1 MNYTLKQLQQRVNK
15 LIEVQ
20 GEDAHCGAWI
30 YTKEDCF
37 MTKDDGDQEY
47 PCDEHPELAE
57 RIFNDIGNND
67 YIYQVIQ
74 ESVDEATE
82 EQYMAYQQELV
93 EVE

>member
-1 MNYTLKQLQQRVNK
+1 
-15 LIEVQ
+15 
-20 GEDAHCGAWI
+20 
-30 YTKEDCF
+30 
-37 MTKDDGDQEY
+37 MTKDEDQEY

-57 RIFNDIGNND
+57 RIFNDIGNID

-82 EQYMAYQQELV
+82 EQYMIQQDLV

>member
-1 MNYTLKQLQQRVNK
+1 MNYTLQQLKDRVNT
-15 LIEVQ
+15 LIEQQ
-20 GEDAHCGAWI
+20 GETAYCAAWI

-47 PCDEHPELAE
+47 PCDEHLELSE

-74 ESVDEATE
+74 ESVDEVTA
-82 EQYMAYQQELV
+82 EQYMLMQQELV
-93 EVE
+93 

>member
-1 MNYTLKQLQQRVNK
+1 M
-15 LIEVQ
+15 
-20 GEDAHCGAWI
+20 
-30 YTKEDCF
+30 TKED
-37 MTKDDGDQEY
+37 GEQEY

-74 ESVDEATE
+74 ECVDEVTE

-93 EVE
+93 

>member
-1 MNYTLKQLQQRVNK
+1 MNYTLQQLKDRVNT
-15 LIEVQ
+15 LIEQQ
-20 GEDAHCGAWI
+20 GETAYCAAWI

-47 PCDEHPELAE
+47 PCDEHPALSE

-82 EQYMAYQQELV
+82 EQYMMLQQELV